1 MNDFLEYCNQISLNK
16 INLVLF
22 MAAVEHLV
30 KIIRVLQLPWG
41 NALLLGVGGSGRK
54 SLSLLAILYVSTLF
68 SR

>member
-1 MNDFLEYCNQISLNK
+1 
-16 INLVLF
+16 